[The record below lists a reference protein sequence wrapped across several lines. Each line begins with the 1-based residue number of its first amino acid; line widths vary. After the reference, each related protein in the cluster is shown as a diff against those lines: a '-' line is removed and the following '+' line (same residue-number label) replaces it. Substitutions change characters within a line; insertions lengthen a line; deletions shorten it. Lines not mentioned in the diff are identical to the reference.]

1 MLVGGLE
8 VRLAPAGEKEAEAGS
23 ASSNEAL
30 ADRSEALLAAHAVC
44 FLGFDGWQLDAV
56 LMRCQLAAQCFVLD
70 PADGTSSAA
79 AAATAATPSSAS
91 AHSTSALGAPALA
104 AAAAAAVATPFAAT
118 AAAAASAEAAAAAAA
133 APSYHCVAARSVSG
147 ALRRRFYQ
155 VARCRDAKVVGV
167 VVGTLGV
174 RHYKEVHPMSRQKH
188 FF

>member
-1 MLVGGLE
+1 MVGGLE

-23 ASSNEAL
+23 ASSNEGL

-44 FLGFDGWQLDAV
+44 FLGADGWQLDAV
-56 LMRCQLAAQCFVLD
+56 LMRCELAAQCFVLD

-79 AAATAATPSSAS
+79 AAATAAT
-91 AHSTSALGAPALA
+91 ALGAPALA
-104 AAAAAAVATPFAAT
+104 AASAAAVATPFAAT
-118 AAAAASAEAAAAAAA
+118 AAAAAFAKAAAATAA

-174 RHYKEVHPMSRQKH
+174 RHYKEVKPDVKAVQL
-188 FF
+188 